1 MDSSGIAF
9 DAFNPLSAGVGSWIT
24 KQNRQTTALKKEK
37 VFRIFTDTVS
47 GSSTQRLGLDGALH
61 IAAYTL
67 TDGKSYYN
75 QNPTDSPSNWAS
87 ENEKLETPT
96 GTMSRDFTRCPRVDS
111 NHRHRL

>member
-1 MDSSGIAF
+1 MD
-9 DAFNPLSAGVGSWIT
+9 NET
-24 KQNRQTTALKKEK
+24 NRQTAALKKKK

-47 GSSTQRLGLDGALH
+47 GLSTQRLGLDGALH

-87 ENEKLETPT
+87 ENEK
-96 GTMSRDFTRCPRVDS
+96 SRDTDRNDVS
-111 NHRHRL
+111 RLHTVPQSGFEPPTPALGEPCSIP

>member
-1 MDSSGIAF
+1 MD
-9 DAFNPLSAGVGSWIT
+9 NET
-24 KQNRQTTALKKEK
+24 KPANHSIKKEK

-47 GSSTQRLGLDGALH
+47 GSSTQHPGLDGALH

-67 TDGKSYYN
+67 IDGKSYYN
-75 QNPTDSPSNWAS
+75 QKTTDSPSNWAS

-96 GTMSRDFTRCPRVDS
+96 GTMSRDFARCPRVDS

>member
-47 GSSTQRLGLDGALH
+47 GSSTQCPGLDGALH

-67 TDGKSYYN
+67 IDEKIYYN
-75 QNPTDSPSNWAS
+75 QKTTGSPSNWVS

-96 GTMSRDFTRCPRVDS
+96 GTMSRDFTWCPRVDS